1 MVAIVKCPKCE
12 KGHMKPIKLSIVGD
26 KRLKLILEQTK
37 DNYKNGAFI
46 NRPVCSR
53 CGYVGG
59 VDGT

>member
-1 MVAIVKCPKCE
+1 
-12 KGHMKPIKLSIVGD
+12 MKPIKLSIVGD

-53 CGYVGG
+53 CGYVSG